1 MDGRNQSFRRRRFGF
16 IFAPIF
22 LVALLVLSA
31 VVMWLWNAILPD
43 LVHVERISYRKA
55 AGLLV
60 LCRIL
65 FGGFRFGPP
74 RGIPP
79 FANRD
84 FREKWMSMSEE
95 ERKQFKERLR
105 QRCGPHK

>member
-1 MDGRNQSFRRRRFGF
+1 MNSRNQSFRRMRFRF
-16 IFAPIF
+16 VFAPIF
-22 LVALLVLSA
+22 FLVLVELSA

-43 LVHVERISYRKA
+43 LVHVERITYWKA
-55 AGLLV
+55 AGLLI

-74 RGIPP
+74 RGMPP
-79 FANRD
+79 FANRG
-84 FREKWMSMSEE
+84 FREKWMNMSEE

-105 QRCGPHK
+105 QRCGRHE